1 VSTPTTQEIE
11 EKVISI
17 VAEHLARDESELRRE
32 TSFVND
38 LNADSLD
45 IVEVVM
51 DLEEAYDM
59 NVPDED
65 AQKIDTVGAAIDYIE
80 QHLARK
86 AQGASA
92 SGG

>member
-1 VSTPTTQEIE
+1 MSTPTIQEIE

-17 VAEHLARDESELRRE
+17 VAEHLGRDPSELTRE

-51 DLEEAYDM
+51 DLEETYDL

-65 AQKIDTVGAAIDYIE
+65 AQKIDTVGAAITYIE
-80 QHLARK
+80 QHLAHK
-86 AQGASA
+86 AQGAPA
-92 SGG
+92 SGD

>member
-1 VSTPTTQEIE
+1 MATPTTQEIE

-17 VAEHLARDESELRRE
+17 VAEHLAREPSEITRE

-65 AQKIDTVGAAIDYIE
+65 AQKIDTVGAAVDYIE
-80 QHLARK
+80 QQVAKRTER
-86 AQGASA
+86 APA
-92 SGG
+92 SGD

>member
-1 VSTPTTQEIE
+1 MSIPSTEEIE
-11 EKVISI
+11 QKVISI
-17 VAEHLARDESELRRE
+17 VAEHLARDPSEITRE

-65 AQKIDTVGAAIDYIE
+65 AQKIGTIGATVDYVE
-80 QHLARK
+80 QQLAKR

-92 SGG
+92 SGS

>member
-1 VSTPTTQEIE
+1 MSTPTTQEIE

-17 VAEHLARDESELRRE
+17 VAEHLARDESEIRRE

-59 NVPDED
+59 NVPD
-65 AQKIDTVGAAIDYIE
+65 AIDYIE